1 MHERINPF
9 SIRPEAVAP
18 THIAVD
24 RLPRTRRRERAN
36 RTLEHIATVPDLHDY
51 LEGHG
56 HLDAC
61 EHVFF
66 CDPWTYEPILLD
78 DLTHELE
85 KGVRSDH
92 ERIARLRKL
101 IRAGSWMTAPRLR
114 SEEVLRVLADV
125 RAGEREM
132 WESRIRHAD
141 PDTSKEHRECFK
153 EEMGGFDLMAD
164 AIESK
169 SVGENVEN
177 ATLAMDDLQRR
188 LWASLTSVL
197 TARNLTLLSTMVT
210 AEELTR

>member
-1 MHERINPF
+1 
-9 SIRPEAVAP
+9 
-18 THIAVD
+18 
-24 RLPRTRRRERAN
+24 
-36 RTLEHIATVPDLHDY
+36 
-51 LEGHG
+51 
-56 HLDAC
+56 
-61 EHVFF
+61 
-66 CDPWTYEPILLD
+66 
-78 DLTHELE
+78 
-85 KGVRSDH
+85 
-92 ERIARLRKL
+92 
-101 IRAGSWMTAPRLR
+101 MTAPRLR

-197 TARNLTLLSTMVT
+197 TARNLTLTEAKTDHVARPLMREIERLRPIRDLLYS
-210 AEELTR
+210 RRCYPQWSRQRS